1 MPLTS
6 DVGAQQTQVDK
17 FFMVLTLIGLRPD
30 LETLRDQILGSP
42 SVPSLDDVFA
52 RLLRISSTQTLP
64 SDSPLDSSVLVSHTN
79 LRGGRSGTRGRGQR
93 PHCSY
98 CNKLGHTRDRCY
110 QLHGRPPRTAH
121 VAQSSDSNSQSPQ
134 TLSSCTSQGVPPT
147 DSEYDAY
154 LRYQAAK
161 SASVASVAQTGNASA
176 CLTHTSSLG
185 PWILDS
191 GASDHISGNKDL
203 FSSLTTT
210 PTLPTV
216 TLANGSQT
224 VAKGIGLAHPLP
236 SLPLTSVLYTP
247 ECPFNLISISKI
259 TRTLNC
265 SIIFSDKFVTLQD
278 RSTGKTIGIGRESQ
292 GLYHL
297 TSQSSPAVCVS
308 TCAHTPQQN
317 GVAER
322 KNRHLIETARTL
334 LLHYHVSFRFW
345 GDAVLTACYL
355 INRMPSSVLHAQI
368 PHSLLFPDQPLY
380 FLPPRVFGCTCFVHI
395 LTPGKDK
402 LSAKATKCIFLG
414 YSRLQKGYRCYSPQ
428 TNRYFLSAD
437 VTFFEDSPFFFS
449 SSESLPV
456 TDVLPLP
463 IISSPRFD
471 DLSSRPLQV
480 YHRRP
485 RAVVPFPFAEAPVDS
500 LSLPSA
506 SPTPVLP
513 VADDL
518 PIALRKGN
526 RSTSNPHP
534 IYNFL
539 SYHRLSSTY
548 SAFVSTISTVSL
560 PKNTN
565 EALSH
570 PGWRQAM
577 VDEMAA
583 LHSNDTWD
591 LVVLPVGKFPVG
603 CRWVYTVKVG
613 PDGQVDRLKARLVAK
628 EYTQVYGSDYGDT
641 FSFVAMIASVRLL
654 LSMAAMCSW
663 PLFQLDIKN
672 AFLHGDLAEEVYME
686 QPPGF
691 VAQGEF
697 GLVCR
702 LRRSLYGLKQSP
714 RAWFGRFSSVVQ
726 EFGMIRSTAD
736 HSVFYHHNS
745 SGQCIYLVVYVDDIV
760 ITGSDQDGIQ
770 KLKQHLFTHFQT
782 KDLGKLKYFLGI
794 EIAQSSSGVVLSQ
807 RKYALDILEETG
819 MLDCKPVDTPMDPN
833 VKLVPGQGKSFGDP
847 GRYRRLVGKLNYL
860 TITRPDISFPVSV
873 VSQFLQSPCD
883 SHWDAV
889 IRILRYIKSTPSQG
903 VLYENRGHTQVIGY
917 TDADWAGSPTDR
929 RSTSGYCVFIGGNLI
944 SWKSKKQHV
953 VARSSAEAEYRAMAL
968 ATCELIWLRHLLQ
981 ELRFGKDEQM
991 KLICDNQAA
1000 LHIAFNP
1007 VFHERTKHIE
1017 VDCHFIREKIASGC
1031 IATSFVNSNDQ
1042 LADIFTKSLRGPRIK
1057 YICNKLGAYDI
1068 YAPA

>member
-1 MPLTS
+1 MS
-6 DVGAQQTQVDK
+6 HHG
-17 FFMVLTLIGLRPD
+17 
-30 LETLRDQILGSP
+30 IL
-42 SVPSLDDVFA
+42 
-52 RLLRISSTQTLP
+52 
-64 SDSPLDSSVLVSHTN
+64 H
-79 LRGGRSGTRGRGQR
+79 
-93 PHCSY
+93 
-98 CNKLGHTRDRCY
+98 
-110 QLHGRPPRTAH
+110 
-121 VAQSSDSNSQSPQ
+121 QSS
-134 TLSSCTSQGVPPT
+134 
-147 DSEYDAY
+147 
-154 LRYQAAK
+154 
-161 SASVASVAQTGNASA
+161 
-176 CLTHTSSLG
+176 
-185 PWILDS
+185 
-191 GASDHISGNKDL
+191 
-203 FSSLTTT
+203 
-210 PTLPTV
+210 
-216 TLANGSQT
+216 
-224 VAKGIGLAHPLP
+224 
-236 SLPLTSVLYTP
+236 
-247 ECPFNLISISKI
+247 
-259 TRTLNC
+259 
-265 SIIFSDKFVTLQD
+265 
-278 RSTGKTIGIGRESQ
+278 
-292 GLYHL
+292 
-297 TSQSSPAVCVS
+297 
-308 TCAHTPQQN
+308 CAHTPQQN

-322 KNRHLIETARTL
+322 KNRHLVETARTL
-334 LLHYHVSFRFW
+334 LLHSHVPFRFW

-355 INRMPSSVLHAQI
+355 INRMPSSVLHDQI

-395 LTPGKDK
+395 LTPGQDK
-402 LSAKATKCIFLG
+402 LSAKAMKCLFLG
-414 YSRLQKGYRCYSPQ
+414 YSRLQKGYRCYSLE
-428 TNRYFLSAD
+428 THRYFISAD
-437 VTFFEDSPFFFS
+437 VTFFEDSPFFS
-449 SSESLPV
+449 TTSESLPV
-456 TDVLPLP
+456 SEVLPIP
-463 IISSPRFD
+463 IVSPPD
-471 DLSSRPLQV
+471 AMPPRPLQV

-485 RAVVPFPFAEAPVDS
+485 RVVAPLPFPEAPADS
-500 LSLPSA
+500 LPIPSA
-506 SPTPVLP
+506 SPAPALP
-513 VADDL
+513 SPNDL
-518 PIALRKGN
+518 PIAVRKGT
-526 RSTSNPHP
+526 RSTRNPHP

-539 SYHRLSSTY
+539 SYHRLSSPY
-548 SAFVSTISTVSL
+548 SAFVSAISSVSL
-560 PKNTN
+560 PKSTH

-583 LHSNDTWD
+583 LHSNGTWD
-591 LVVLPVGKFPVG
+591 LVVLPSGKSTVG
-603 CRWVYTVKVG
+603 CRWVYAVKVG

-628 EYTQVYGSDYGDT
+628 GYTQVYGSDYGDT
-641 FSFVAMIASVRLL
+641 FSPVAKIASVRLL

-663 PLFQLDIKN
+663 PLYQLDIKN

-691 VAQGEF
+691 VAQGES

-714 RAWFGRFSSVVQ
+714 RAWFSRFSSVVQ
-726 EFGMIRSTAD
+726 EFGMLRSTAD

-745 SGQCIYLVVYVDDIV
+745 LGQCIYLVVYVDDIV

-833 VKLVPGQGKSFGDP
+833 VKLVPGQGEPLGDP

-889 IRILRYIKSTPSQG
+889 IRILRYIKSTPGQG
-903 VLYENRGHTQVIGY
+903 VLYENRGHTQVVGY

-944 SWKSKKQHV
+944 SWKSKKQDV

-1000 LHIAFNP
+1000 LHIASNP

-1031 IATSFVNSNDQ
+1031 VATSFVNSNDQ

-1057 YICNKLGAYDI
+1057 YICNKLGAYDV

>member
-1 MPLTS
+1 MKNRAELFS
-6 DVGAQQTQVDK
+6 IFQKFYAEIQTQFNISIRVLRSDNAREY
-17 FFMVLTLIGLRPD
+17 FSAPFTSFMSHHG
-30 LETLRDQILGSP
+30 IL
-42 SVPSLDDVFA
+42 
-52 RLLRISSTQTLP
+52 
-64 SDSPLDSSVLVSHTN
+64 H
-79 LRGGRSGTRGRGQR
+79 
-93 PHCSY
+93 
-98 CNKLGHTRDRCY
+98 
-110 QLHGRPPRTAH
+110 
-121 VAQSSDSNSQSPQ
+121 QSS
-134 TLSSCTSQGVPPT
+134 
-147 DSEYDAY
+147 
-154 LRYQAAK
+154 
-161 SASVASVAQTGNASA
+161 
-176 CLTHTSSLG
+176 
-185 PWILDS
+185 
-191 GASDHISGNKDL
+191 
-203 FSSLTTT
+203 
-210 PTLPTV
+210 
-216 TLANGSQT
+216 
-224 VAKGIGLAHPLP
+224 
-236 SLPLTSVLYTP
+236 
-247 ECPFNLISISKI
+247 
-259 TRTLNC
+259 
-265 SIIFSDKFVTLQD
+265 
-278 RSTGKTIGIGRESQ
+278 
-292 GLYHL
+292 
-297 TSQSSPAVCVS
+297 
-308 TCAHTPQQN
+308 CAHTPQQN

-322 KNRHLIETARTL
+322 KNRHLVETARTI
-334 LLHYHVSFRFW
+334 LLHSNVPFRFW

-355 INRMPSSVLHAQI
+355 INRMPSSILHDQI
-368 PHSLLFPDQPLY
+368 LHSLLFPDQPLY

-395 LTPGKDK
+395 LTPGQDK
-402 LSAKATKCIFLG
+402 LSAKAMKCLFVG
-414 YSRLQKGYRCYSPQ
+414 YSRLQKGYRCYSLE
-428 TNRYFLSAD
+428 THRYFISAD
-437 VTFFEDSPFFFS
+437 VTFFEDSPFFS
-449 SSESLPV
+449 TTSESLPISE
-456 TDVLPLP
+456 VLPIP
-463 IISSPRFD
+463 IVSPPD
-471 DLSSRPLQV
+471 AMPPRPLQV

-485 RAVVPFPFAEAPVDS
+485 RVVAPLPFAEAPADS
-500 LSLPSA
+500 LPIPSA
-506 SPTPVLP
+506 SPAPALSSP
-513 VADDL
+513 NDL
-518 PIALRKGN
+518 PIAVRKGI
-526 RSTSNPHP
+526 RSTRNPHP

-539 SYHRLSSTY
+539 SYHRLSSPY
-548 SAFVSTISTVSL
+548 SAFVSAISSVSL
-560 PKNTN
+560 PKSTH

-583 LHSNDTWD
+583 LHSNGTWD
-591 LVVLPVGKFPVG
+591 LVVLPSGKSTVG
-603 CRWVYTVKVG
+603 CRWVYAVKVG

-628 EYTQVYGSDYGDT
+628 GYTQVYGSDYGDT
-641 FSFVAMIASVRLL
+641 FSPVAKIASVRLL
-654 LSMAAMCSW
+654 LSLAAMCSW
-663 PLFQLDIKN
+663 PLYQLDIKN

-691 VAQGEF
+691 VAQGES

-726 EFGMIRSTAD
+726 EFGMLRSTAD
-736 HSVFYHHNS
+736 HSIFYHHNS
-745 SGQCIYLVVYVDDIV
+745 LRQCIYLVVYVDDIV

-833 VKLVPGQGKSFGDP
+833 VKLVPGQGEPLGDP

-889 IRILRYIKSTPSQG
+889 IRILRYIKSTPGQG
-903 VLYENRGHTQVIGY
+903 VLYENRGHTQVVGY

-944 SWKSKKQHV
+944 SWKSKKQDV

-968 ATCELIWLRHLLQ
+968 ATCELIWLRHLLR

-1000 LHIAFNP
+1000 LHIASNP

-1031 IATSFVNSNDQ
+1031 VATSFVNSNDQ

-1057 YICNKLGAYDI
+1057 YICNKLGAYDV
-1068 YAPA
+1068 YAPT